1 MIINSL
7 LDLDFYKISM
17 SQVVLHQFP
26 DAWVKYRFK
35 CRNDIDLIP
44 YKAEIDAELDHLCTL
59 RFQNDELKYLSNIPY
74 LKNDL
79 IQFLRLFQLNRDYIK
94 VSVINGKLD
103 ITVEGPWL
111 HTIMFEIF
119 TLAIV
124 QEVYFRHQ
132 NVDNEDRS
140 HRLDMKIKKIKEYAD
155 RKGAMPTIIDFGAR
169 RRCGRQWHEAVIS
182 KLVFNNIIIGTSDV
196 RLAMDFNIKP
206 IGTFAHE
213 FVMAFQGLGVCQLKD
228 SQKYA
233 FESWVKEYR
242 GDLGI
247 ALSDTLGTDKFLADF
262 DLYFSKLYQGVR
274 HDSGDAWEWGDIMIK
289 HYEKL
294 GIDPRTKSLVFSD
307 GLDIPTV
314 IKLFDYFNGRIN
326 TSFGVGTNFTN
337 DCNVPALQNV
347 MKMVECNGNP
357 VAKVSNN
364 LSKSM
369 CEDQSF
375 FNYLCEVCNIK
386 T

>member
-1 MIINSL
+1 MQ
-7 LDLDFYKISM
+7 
-17 SQVVLHQFP
+17 QVVLHQFP

-35 CRNDIDLIP
+35 CRNDVDLVK
-44 YKAEIDAELDHLCTL
+44 YKDEIEKELDHLCTL
-59 RFQNDELKYLSNIPY
+59 RFDADELSYLSKIRF
-74 LKNDL
+74 LKPDF

-94 VSVINGKLD
+94 VSVINWKLD

-111 HTIMFEIF
+111 YTIFFEIF
-119 TLAIV
+119 VLAIV

-132 NVDNEDRS
+132 NIDTEDRS
-140 HRLDMKIKKIKEYAD
+140 ARLDIKIQKLKEYAD
-155 RKGAMPTIIDFGAR
+155 RKGVMPTIIDFGAR
-169 RRCGRQWHEAVIS
+169 RRCGRQWHEVVVSTLAF
-182 KLVFNNIIIGTSDV
+182 KNIIIGTSDV
-196 RLAMDFNIKP
+196 KLAMQYNLKP

-262 DLYFSKLYQGVR
+262 DLYFSKLYDGLR
-274 HDSGDAWEWGDIMIK
+274 HDSGDPWEWGDTMIK
-289 HYEKL
+289 HYEKF

-314 IKLFDYFNGRIN
+314 IKLFDYFYGRID

-357 VAKVSNN
+357 VAKISNN

-369 CEDQSF
+369 CEDPSF
-375 FNYLCEVCNIK
+375 FTYLCQICEIK
-386 T
+386 